1 MLVPNRHGSSTAYR
15 YGFQG
20 QEKDDELKGEG
31 NSLNYTFRMH
41 DPRVGRFFAI
51 DPLFR
56 KYPYYSSY
64 AFSGNRVI
72 DANELEGQEPKIKV
86 TDNEVGY
93 AKVAVYGVS
102 NIFKNLKVKVYEVQV
117 LYANGQGIETE
128 IGKFNATR
136 DGFIE
141 IGTDKKGNFILS
153 NHSSDQADTGK
164 LTIESSK
171 SNDHGSGL
179 PSYTISPI
187 FSPLSK
193 KLNSYVVKGVIMSDL
208 GPEATRLGSFA
219 KYCKFHVS
227 GYYKTPAGDWNL
239 GGTFGCYGI
248 VDPSQIQQVA
258 TPDLYDEKKGIGKDG
273 SNPEMIRF
281 ADAVEKAK
289 AMQVK
294 EHGKEAPVEVELE
307 QREYEKER
315 IVPKPVKGNKS

>member
-1 MLVPNRHGSSTAYR
+1 MLVPSRHGSSDSYR

-41 DPRVGRFFAI
+41 DPRVGRFFAT

-72 DANELEGQEPKIKV
+72 DATEIEGQEPKIRV
-86 TDNEVGY
+86 TDIEVGY
-93 AKVAVYGVS
+93 TKVAMYGVS
-102 NIFKNLKVKVYEVQV
+102 KIFKDIKTKVYEVQV
-117 LYANGQGIETE
+117 LYVNGQGVEKE

-141 IGTDKKGNFILS
+141 IGTTKKGNFILA
-153 NHSSDQADTGK
+153 NHSSDQQDDKK
-164 LTIESSK
+164 LTIISQKTE
-171 SNDHGSGL
+171 DYGDGC

-193 KLNSYVVKGVIMSDL
+193 RLNSYIVKGNIISDL
-208 GPEATRLGSFA
+208 GREATREGAFA

-227 GYYKTPAGDWNL
+227 GYYKTPEDKWNL
-239 GGTFGCYGI
+239 GGAFGCYGI
-248 VDPSQIQQVA
+248 VDPSQVQKVPI
-258 TPDLYDEKKGIGKDG
+258 PDLYDEKKGIRE
-273 SNPEMIRF
+273 SNFEMIRF
-281 ADAVEKAK
+281 GEAVEKAK
-289 AMQVK
+289 TMQVE
-294 EHGKEAPVEVELE
+294 EHGKDIPVEVELE
-307 QREYEKER
+307 KREYEKEKS
-315 IVPKPVKGNKS
+315 VSKPMPAKKS